1 MEGGHVTGLRG
12 VVAARRPSPDQPVR
26 CGGELGARHDLPEL
40 QILTNLV
47 EAEVALDV
55 ACPGVAIESVRHGSR
70 LPSSLGD
77 AAVEVRHE
85 LAHGLATNP
94 SVLPEQGG
102 LPIPNDRERG
112 CLEQG
117 SFRGRELKV

>member
-1 MEGGHVTGLRG
+1 M
-12 VVAARRPSPDQPVR
+12 
-26 CGGELGARHDLPEL
+26 
-40 QILTNLV
+40 N
-47 EAEVALDV
+47 V
-55 ACPGVAIESVRHGSR
+55 ACPGVANQPVRHSSR
-70 LPSSLGD
+70 RPSSLGD

-85 LAHGLATNP
+85 LAHGLATYP

-112 CLEQG
+112 CPEQG